1 MFKKK
6 KELQYDENIVR
17 IGKPYEEDDFSFE
30 IRNTENSV
38 LPMGL
43 EVSDHR
49 YIIIDGKYISMYALF
64 NLPYSA
70 SESFFDELVNL
81 DEGIELFIKHK
92 CENKQKIIKEITQY
106 IGFTKVKIE
115 EGENQIDSEVMN
127 SALSH
132 SQYLKKGLA
141 NGNEF
146 YYIYPIVRVIAD
158 SFEELKKK
166 DAKVESLLSGK
177 DITAKRADFKNLET
191 FLTAIPA
198 LNEDKGIL
206 NAVERNILSNDLAG
220 LYPFTNASISDD
232 NGIYL
237 GTNMHDKSNVNI
249 DLFNTNKY
257 MNANT
262 LIFGGSGSGKTFT
275 TQMIMLRMRM
285 EKMPVFMIAPFK
297 GFEYKNLCMAVDG
310 NYIKFA
316 AGSELGL
323 NIMDIRPYQSEN
335 NESYL
340 ADKIKFLKIILD
352 MMIPEIKARELR
364 AIEKPILKTY
374 EDFGINMDNLS
385 IYEESDR
392 LNFNQKVKKMP
403 KLSDLQKNIEKDE
416 EVKHIAKSLDPYVTG
431 SLSFF
436 NKDTNFDIENL
447 YNIADISDLSEEV
460 MQIAMFAILEF
471 FLYRVR
477 RNLKEKDIIVIDEMW
492 KLVAINEQVATYILE
507 LYKIVRGYGC
517 SVIGATQDIQDCF
530 VLNDGYYGKGLL
542 NNSSIK
548 ILLKCDHT
556 STKMLKDALN
566 LTSEE
571 AMRIEKFK
579 RGEGLVFAGSNHL
592 VVDFDAFDEEKMLIT
607 TDVNERR

>member
-6 KELQYDENIVR
+6 VIEETDESLIKM
-17 IGKPYEEDDFSFE
+17 GKSYEKDDFEFE
-30 IRNTENSV
+30 IKNYDNLV

-43 EVSDHR
+43 EISDHR
-49 YIIIDGKYISMYALF
+49 YIVIDGKYIAMYLLF
-64 NLPYSA
+64 NLPYNA
-70 SESFFDELVNL
+70 AASFFDELINL
-81 DEGIELFIKHK
+81 DEGIEFFLKHK

-106 IGFTKVKIE
+106 IGYTKVKID
-115 EGENQIDSEVMN
+115 EGENQIDSEIMI
-127 SALSH
+127 SALNH

-158 SFEELKKK
+158 SLEELKKK
-166 DAKVESLLSGK
+166 DVKVQSLLSGK
-177 DITAKRADFKNLET
+177 DILAKRADFKHLEA
-191 FLTAIPA
+191 FLTTVCAMP
-198 LNEDKGIL
+198 EDKGIL

-220 LYPFTNASISDD
+220 LYPFTNSSISDD

-237 GTNMHDKSNVNI
+237 GRNIHDKSNVNI
-249 DLFNTNKY
+249 DLFNTKKY

-297 GFEYKNLCMAVDG
+297 GYEYKNLCNAVDG

-316 AGSELGL
+316 AGSNLGL
-323 NIMDIRPYQSEN
+323 NIMDIRAYQSEN

-340 ADKIKFLKIILD
+340 ANKIKFLKIILD
-352 MMIPEIKARELR
+352 MMIPEIKSSELR

-374 EDFGINMDNLS
+374 SDFGITMDNLS
-385 IYEESDR
+385 IYEKTDGLS
-392 LNFNQKVKKMP
+392 FSQKIKKMP
-403 KLSDLQKNIEKDE
+403 KLSDLYENIRNDE
-416 EVKHIAKSLDPYVTG
+416 EVSHLASSLDPYITG

-447 YNIADISDLSEEV
+447 YNIADISDLSEDV
-460 MQIAMFAILEF
+460 MQIAMFAILDF

-492 KLVAINEQVATYILE
+492 KLVSINEQVATYILE

-517 SVIGATQDIQDCF
+517 SVLGATQDIQDCF
-530 VLNDGYYGKGLL
+530 ILNDGYYGKGLL
-542 NNSSIK
+542 NNSAIK
-548 ILLKCDHT
+548 IILKCDYI
-556 STKMLKDALN
+556 SVKMLKEALN

-571 AMRIEKFK
+571 EIRIEKFK

-592 VVDFDAFDEEKMLIT
+592 AVDFDAFDEEKELIT
-607 TDVNERR
+607 TDVNERK

>member
-6 KELQYDENIVR
+6 VKLPEDTNMIKMGKSYEN
-17 IGKPYEEDDFSFE
+17 DDFSFE
-30 IRNTENSV
+30 IRNASNAV

-49 YIIIDGKYISMYALF
+49 YIVIDGKYISMYALF
-64 NLPYSA
+64 NLPYNV
-70 SESFFDELVNL
+70 SESFFDELINL

-106 IGFTKVKIE
+106 MGFTKVKIE
-115 EGENQIDSEVMN
+115 EGENQIDSEIMN

-146 YYIYPIVRVIAD
+146 YYIYPLVRIISD
-158 SFEELKKK
+158 SLEDLRKK

-177 DITAKRADFKNLET
+177 DIIARRADFKHLET
-191 FLTAIPA
+191 FLTAIPG
-198 LNEDKGIL
+198 LYEDKGIL
-206 NAVERNILSNDLAG
+206 NAVERNILSGDLAG
-220 LYPFTNASISDD
+220 LYPFTSSSVSDD
-232 NGIYL
+232 GGIFL

-249 DLFNTNKY
+249 DLFNTKKY
-257 MNANT
+257 MNANAV
-262 LIFGGSGSGKTFT
+262 IFGGSGSGKTFT

-297 GFEYKNLCMAVDG
+297 GYEYKKLCMAVDG

-316 AGSELGL
+316 AGSDLGL

-340 ADKIKFLKIILD
+340 ANKIRFLKIIIE
-352 MMIPEIKARELR
+352 MMIPEITTGELR
-364 AIEKPILKTY
+364 DIEKPILQTY
-374 EDFGINMDNLS
+374 SDFGINMDNIS
-385 IYEESDR
+385 IYEETVSFN
-392 LNFNQKVKKMP
+392 LNQKVKKMP
-403 KLSDLQKNIEKDE
+403 KLSDLQKNIAKDE
-416 EVKHIAKSLDPYVTG
+416 EVKHLAKDLEPYVTG

-447 YNIADISDLSEEV
+447 YNVADISDLSEEV

-477 RNLKEKDIIVIDEMW
+477 RNLKEKDIIVLDEMW
-492 KLVAINEQVATYILE
+492 KLISINEKVATYVLE

-542 NNSSIK
+542 NNSAIK
-548 ILLKCDHT
+548 ILLKCDYI
-556 STKMLKDALN
+556 SVKMLKEALN

-571 AMRIEKFK
+571 AVRIEKFK
-579 RGEGLVFAGSNHL
+579 RGEGLLFAGSNHMA
-592 VVDFDAFDEEKMLIT
+592 VDFDAFTEEKELIT
-607 TDVNERR
+607 TDVNERK